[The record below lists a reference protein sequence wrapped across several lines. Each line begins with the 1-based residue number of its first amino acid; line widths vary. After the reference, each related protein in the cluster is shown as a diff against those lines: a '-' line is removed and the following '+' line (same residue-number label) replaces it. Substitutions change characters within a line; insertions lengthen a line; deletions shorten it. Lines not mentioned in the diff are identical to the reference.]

1 MDKSYSNQAPFSTL
15 CGQRKL
21 ILTLCSSLCRG
32 AWGWLA
38 AFRSAHLD
46 ITATI

>member
-15 CGQRKL
+15 CGQRKV
-21 ILTLCSSLCRG
+21 ILTLRSSLCCDARG
-32 AWGWLA
+32 RLV
-38 AFRSAHLD
+38 AFRFAHPD